1 MPGRDV
7 NPRFM
12 QRCVADVTATGKEL
26 GSAFAICTA
35 QSQKSGYT
43 KKGSSK
49 MTGKGAARERAFKN
63 APDMDQKNAD
73 YERAVQAGRQQEEI
87 SMRSIIRQLEEGSK
101 DRPRHREILSEIK
114 AMELEVQR
122 MAERISED
130 GDEKLAGYAMEAAG
144 MLGKAWVRM
153 AFFVK
158 SAAGKTI
165 RSEETDA
172 DDGVLDERFGRR
184 QSYSRDP
191 YLTKA
196 KTAGVDAKGLAY
208 KKGDEVMIYKDG
220 ATYAGANKDQA
231 WRDFQAAKDD
241 EAFMSGGY

>member
-26 GSAFAICTA
+26 GAAFAICTA

-49 MTGKGAARERAFKN
+49 MTGKGAARERVFKN
-63 APDMDQKNAD
+63 ADDMQAKSAD
-73 YERAVQAGRQQEEI
+73 YERAVQAGRQQEET

-130 GDEKLAGYAMEAAG
+130 GDEKLAGYAMEAAS

-172 DDGVLDERFGRR
+172 DDGVLATRR
-184 QSYSRDP
+184 
-191 YLTKA
+191 
-196 KTAGVDAKGLAY
+196 
-208 KKGDEVMIYKDG
+208 
-220 ATYAGANKDQA
+220 AT
-231 WRDFQAAKDD
+231 R
-241 EAFMSGGY
+241 S